1 MAINFDDPYL
11 ENQIIEEQAR
21 RSDSNKTKTA
31 IALLRERLAQ
41 IESKCP
47 SVPDHDAPHD
57 APEIGGAA

>member
-47 SVPDHDAPHD
+47 SVPDHDAP
-57 APEIGGAA
+57 EIGGAA